1 MSTEPRLATLLNGL
15 LGNLADRPGIG
26 TMLDVAD
33 FLRADE
39 TVEAMAYG
47 ASWAQHDDWPNANEA
62 MRVESYL
69 LAPVVLRARIDLDRR
84 LPALDGPER
93 DEVLDS
99 IHDADERLA
108 QHAMALALVPEE
120 TWLEINAEGEKID
133 DAHDG
138 ASWWADVRTMLLR
151 ARAEAHAAMN

>member
-1 MSTEPRLATLLNGL
+1 
-15 LGNLADRPGIG
+15 
-26 TMLDVAD
+26 MLDVAD

-39 TVEAMAYG
+39 TVATMAYG

-69 LAPVVLRARIDLDRR
+69 LAPVVLRARIELDRR

-99 IHDADERLA
+99 IHDADDRLA
-108 QHAMALALVPEE
+108 PHAIALAFVPEA
-120 TWLEINAEGEKID
+120 TWLEID
-133 DAHDG
+133 DAPDG
-138 ASWWADVRTMLLR
+138 TSWWADVRTMLLR

>member
-1 MSTEPRLATLLNGL
+1 MSTEPRLAPLLAEL
-15 LGNLADRPGIG
+15 LGYLNDRPSAG

-62 MRVESYL
+62 MRVESYV
-69 LAPVVLRARIDLDRR
+69 LAPVVLRARIELDRR
-84 LPALDGPER
+84 LSALDGAECG
-93 DEVLDS
+93 DV
-99 IHDADERLA
+99 IAAVCDADERLA

-120 TWLEINAEGEKID
+120 TWLEINVNGEPID
-133 DAHDG
+133 DAPEG
-138 ASWWADVRTMLLR
+138 LSWWSDVRIMLLR
-151 ARAEAHAAMN
+151 SMAEARAAMN